1 MPPALPR
8 VSRTTTP
15 KSACPP
21 LRTLWPSCRSFRRSF
36 FALSNSKRGNCSLS
50 ELQCW
55 AETADHK
62 PDRQSS
68 EEMGEENSL
77 NLRKTHGA
85 GRADG
90 RVPLAPSARQMP
102 KGRGAQGGVTFL
114 GYVQVTWACPRPC
127 RRRKSSAARTAE
139 TAPRPPGGSL
149 SGCLFPLN
157 ITQNTGATLY
167 TSRNSQLAPKQ

>member
-1 MPPALPR
+1 M
-8 VSRTTTP
+8 TP

-21 LRTLWPSCRSFRRSF
+21 LRTLWPSCRSFLGSF

-68 EEMGEENSL
+68 KEMGEENSL
-77 NLRKTHGA
+77 DLRQTHGA

-90 RVPLAPSARQMP
+90 RVPLAQEARQGQDA
-102 KGRGAQGGVTFL
+102 KWQRGAQGGVTFL
-114 GYVQVTWACPRPC
+114 GYVQVTWVCPPTLW
-127 RRRKSSAARTAE
+127 KAQPS
-139 TAPRPPGGSL
+139 PVQPGQQRL
-149 SGCLFPLN
+149 HRGCQEAVCQVVYSHS
-157 ITQNTGATLY
+157 T
-167 TSRNSQLAPKQ
+167 